1 MRSRLALLLCCASL
15 GLAPAFAATP
25 PAQPKSGPG
34 GSDYGGAEVVKRAVG
49 RASAATYVFHA
60 AGSPAEPRPVIVFLH
75 AWGAVNPAAYGGWI
89 EHLARK
95 GNLVLFPRFQEIG
108 KIRPADATDKAAA
121 LVKEA
126 LAALADDPTAK
137 PNLNHVAFLGHS
149 AGAGLAFNLAAVAK
163 DHGLP
168 TPKLVHGLMAGGL
181 ASDAKARGIQ
191 LANLAQIDPAT
202 LLVTVIGDRDQRP
215 SDQASRRLLKEAA
228 AVPPE
233 RKVFLRA
240 LSDSHGFPVLSA
252 TLASPASQK
261 DAFDAAQIKLPVDP
275 AGDPKAGRGAGRGQK
290 PPQAPA
296 QKWSADMVLTGEQT
310 VLVQQLGNN
319 GIDSLDY
326 LAYWRTFDMA
336 AAAAFSGRDAQ
347 AFHTDA
353 AFTDMGRW
361 SDGWPV
367 KRLAVEVPRAEATA
381 STPRREVSPA
391 LMAVPSKKR
400 N

>member
-1 MRSRLALLLCCASL
+1 MRSRLAIFLVCASL
-15 GLAPAFAATP
+15 GLGPALAATP
-25 PAQPKSGPG
+25 PGQPKAGPG
-34 GSDYGGAEVVKRAVG
+34 GSDYPAGEIVKRAVG
-49 RASAATYVFHA
+49 RGSAVSFVFHA
-60 AGSPAEPRPVIVFLH
+60 AGAPAEPRPVVVFLH
-75 AWGAVNPAAYGGWI
+75 AWGAVNPGVYGGWI
-89 EHLARK
+89 EHLARR
-95 GNLVLFPRFQEIG
+95 GNLVLFPRFQEVG
-108 KIRPADATDKAAA
+108 KIRPVDATEKAAS

-126 LAALADDPTAK
+126 LAALADDPAAK
-137 PNLNHVAFLGHS
+137 PDLNRVALIGHS

-163 DHGLP
+163 DQGLP
-168 TPKLVHGLMAGGL
+168 TPKLVHALMAGGL
-181 ASDAKARGIQ
+181 AKDAKSRGVQ
-191 LANLAQIDPAT
+191 LADLAKIDPAT

-215 SDQASRRLLKEAA
+215 SDQASRRLLKEAS

-261 DAFDAAQIKLPVDP
+261 DAFDAAQIKLPPDP
-275 AGDPKAGRGAGRGQK
+275 PRDPKAPR
-290 PPQAPA
+290 APA
-296 QKWSADMVLTGEQT
+296 QNQKWSPEMVLSGEQT

-319 GIDSLDY
+319 GVDTLDY

-336 AAAAFSGRDAQ
+336 AAAAFAGRDAQ
-347 AFHTDA
+347 ALHNDA

-367 KRLAVEVPRAEATA
+367 KRLGVEALRAETTA

-391 LMAVPSKKR
+391 MMPVPGKKR